1 MQKNNKQNGVS
12 ILGILFLGLIII
24 LALSYFKINI
34 KSVIESPVTQDNIT
48 YVRGGTR
55 NLWDDYL
62 KEPVSYLWKE
72 IFINNLWKPFIS
84 GSDKNIENINNQV
97 DSITQ

>member
-1 MQKNNKQNGVS
+1 MQKNNKQKGIS

-24 LALSYFKINI
+24 LVISYFKINI
-34 KSVIESPVTQDNIT
+34 KSVIESPVTKDNMS
-48 YVRGGTR
+48 YVGVGTR

-72 IFINNLWKPFIS
+72 IFINNLWKSFIS
-84 GSDKNIENINNQV
+84 GSNKNIENTNQV
-97 DSITQ
+97 DLATQ